1 MPTTRYVLLA
11 VLVLLSGCSSV
22 KVTDYSE
29 FEPRL
34 DMQAFFRGDLTAYGV
49 VKNRA
54 GRVIRTF
61 NADIVGTWDDG
72 TGVLDEDFIFNDG
85 SEDTR
90 KWVLTPAGQD
100 RYVATAGDVMG
111 DGELRVSGNA
121 VFLDYVLRVPYGD
134 GTVDVRVDDRMY
146 LVAPGVL
153 INESVMTKFGVRV
166 GSILLVILQ
175 AGQPSAQ

>member
-1 MPTTRYVLLA
+1 LLA
-11 VLVLLSGCSSV
+11 ILVLLSGCSSV

-34 DMQAFFRGDLTAYGV
+34 DMQEFFRGDLTAHGV

-61 NADIVGTWDDG
+61 NADIVATWDDG

-90 KWVLTPAGQD
+90 KWVLTPAGQG

-111 DGELRVSGNA
+111 DGELRVAGNA

-175 AGQPSAQ
+175 AGQPLAQ